1 MLIGEV
7 AQRTGLTTRM
17 LRHYDSLALVRPTG
31 RTAVG
36 YREYSEADLQRLL
49 HVESLRSLGLSLRE
63 VGRALDD
70 PGFAPDALVQRLID
84 DTEARMAAD
93 ARLLER
99 LEHIAAS
106 GPGDWSTVVGVIG
119 LLRGVQSEH
128 AAHRQRAALLAGEG
142 GVSADSLA
150 DALLAESDPN
160 VAGALR
166 WALAQRPGGIDRLGD
181 GATDP
186 DPRVRLRA
194 VTALAALETSRRVTA
209 LLDEALDDPDP
220 DVRRVAALSL
230 GRRDGSAATEALIEL
245 IAAGDRDVE
254 AAEVLAGHESRRE
267 QIVGLLVD
275 RLGSD
280 PDPSV
285 RSRLVQ
291 ALAEIP
297 GDAASSALRT
307 LTADAESTVS
317 RTAVAVLARRSES

>member
-31 RTAVG
+31 RTAGG
-36 YREYSEADLQRLL
+36 YREYSAADLQRLL

-70 PGFAPDALVQRLID
+70 PGFAPEALMQRLLD
-84 DTEARMAAD
+84 DTKARMSAD

-99 LEHIAAS
+99 LEHIAAG
-106 GPGDWSTVVGVIG
+106 GPRDWSTVVGVIG
-119 LLRGVQSEH
+119 LLRGVQSEY

-166 WALAQRPGGIDRLGD
+166 WALAQRPGGVDRLSD
-181 GATDP
+181 GAADP
-186 DPRVRLRA
+186 DPTIRRRA
-194 VTALAALETSRRVTA
+194 VTALAALEESEQVTR
-209 LLDEALDDPDP
+209 LLHGLLDDPDP
-220 DVRRVAALSL
+220 EVRRAAALTL
-230 GRRDGSAATEALIEL
+230 GRRGDDAAVDGLVEL
-245 IAAGDRDVE
+245 VAAGDRDVE
-254 AAEVLAGHESRRE
+254 AAEILAGHEAHRE
-267 QIVGLLVD
+267 RIVDLLVD
-275 RLGSD
+275 RLGAD
-280 PDPSV
+280 PDAAV

-297 GDAASSALRT
+297 GSAATSALQAYVCD
-307 LTADAESTVS
+307 ADEMVA
-317 RTAVAVLARRSES
+317 RTATVILHQRPQT